1 MIRRQC
7 LCSLSMFTAYIH
19 GSHSLLEFMT
29 VTNCMESRMRLTHI
43 QDGAEHRQSMLAY
56 TTYSE
61 AGGVGK
67 TTTAANLAVAH
78 ARSGLNPLVV
88 PLDPQDGDLSR
99 LFGVDERR
107 TDSVDNLV
115 RHMIRRPSGD
125 FDDLIRTI
133 EGVDIIPEHNMLSDL
148 AEYLQREKDQ
158 AEAMGEAF
166 GMHAQLLRVLREAG
180 VPDKYDVLICDPPAT
195 EGPHLYNAIH
205 ATRSLVIPIESSAK
219 GQAAVR
225 GLESLVAGL
234 QDQLDVDVG
243 VLAAVP
249 TGFKNT
255 RDQRTILEEIDYTT
269 PEIVGERASLM
280 EGCWMQQCS
289 AFRYI
294 REFRDRRRD
303 YEQETLAKFDRIAR
317 YLEQEVG
324 LKAPNPPEPGDIGHE
339 VVTV

>member
-1 MIRRQC
+1 
-7 LCSLSMFTAYIH
+7 
-19 GSHSLLEFMT
+19 
-29 VTNCMESRMRLTHI
+29 
-43 QDGAEHRQSMLAY
+43 MLAY
-56 TTYSE
+56 STYSE

-78 ARSGLNPLVV
+78 ARAGLKPLVV

-99 LFGVDERR
+99 LFGIDNER
-107 TDSVDNLV
+107 TESVDNLV
-115 RHMIRRPSGD
+115 RQMIRRPNGEVS
-125 FDDLIRTI
+125 DLIRTV

-180 VPDKYDVLICDPPAT
+180 VPDEYDVLICDPPAT

-205 ATRSLVIPIESSAK
+205 ATRSLVIPVEPSAK
-219 GQAAVR
+219 GRAAVE
-225 GLESLVAGL
+225 GLEALVGGL
-234 QDQLDVDVG
+234 EEQLDVDVG

-249 TGFKNT
+249 VGFKDT
-255 RDQRTILEEIDYTT
+255 RDQRTVLNEIDYPI
-269 PEIVGERASLM
+269 PEVIGERASLM

-289 AFRYI
+289 AFRYV

-303 YEQETLAKFDRIAR
+303 YEIETLAQFDRIAR
-317 YLEQEVG
+317 HLEKEVG
-324 LKAPNPPEPGDIGHE
+324 LEAPDPPEPGDVEHE
-339 VVTV
+339 VVSA

>member
-1 MIRRQC
+1 MDA
-7 LCSLSMFTAYIH
+7 TH
-19 GSHSLLEFMT
+19 G
-29 VTNCMESRMRLTHI
+29 V
-43 QDGAEHRQSMLAY
+43 SMLAY
-56 TTYSE
+56 STYSE

-78 ARSGLNPLVV
+78 ARAGLKPLVV

-99 LFGVDERR
+99 LFGIDNER
-107 TDSVDNLV
+107 TESVDNLV
-115 RHMIRRPSGD
+115 RQMIRRPNGEVS
-125 FDDLIRTI
+125 DLIRTV

-180 VPDKYDVLICDPPAT
+180 VPDEYDVLICDPPAT

-205 ATRSLVIPIESSAK
+205 ATRSLVIPVEPSAK
-219 GQAAVR
+219 GRAAVE
-225 GLESLVAGL
+225 GLEALVGGL
-234 QDQLDVDVG
+234 EEQLDVDVG

-249 TGFKNT
+249 VGFKDT
-255 RDQRTILEEIDYTT
+255 RDQRTVLNEIDYPI
-269 PEIVGERASLM
+269 PEVIGERASLM

-289 AFRYI
+289 AFRYV

-303 YEQETLAKFDRIAR
+303 YEIETLAQFDRIAR
-317 YLEQEVG
+317 HLEKAVG
-324 LKAPNPPEPGDIGHE
+324 LEAPNPPEPGDIEHE
-339 VVTV
+339 VLSA